1 MKKYGNLI
9 EKIADMANLELA
21 DRNARRHKTKSWGV
35 IKHDRNR

>member
-21 DRNARRHKTKSWGV
+21 DRNARD
-35 IKHDRNR
+35 IKQKVGEL